1 MMYYIPF
8 DERGIIHICNMHIQ
22 MYTACCMVCALIDH
36 EDNLARWALLACDRC
51 VLDNKSK
58 IHENR
63 LPLFVTLPVA
73 SGPAAN
79 I

>member
-1 MMYYIPF
+1 
-8 DERGIIHICNMHIQ
+8 
-22 MYTACCMVCALIDH
+22 MYTACSMVCALIDH
-36 EDNLARWALLACDRC
+36 EKNLARWALLACDRC

-58 IHENR
+58 IHEDI

-73 SGPAAN
+73 SGRSAN